1 MMSSGTVVNWA
12 SVALRVPASWAS
24 EVLEQDMR
32 LPVEHPMALLND
44 GKADG
49 LREARARAPEK
60 EGIGMLRDPAGGGEV
75 EDEGAVHLLV
85 EVKVEG
91 VQALADVAKAGLLEA
106 AGEEAILAPDEFIL
120 DEPGDEI
127 DGGKLFGLGLEQ
139 AGLEPG
145 GHARAAELMQ
155 RVW

>member
-49 LREARARAPEK
+49 LREVTLARARRNSHILRSFRVASPSTIP
-60 EGIGMLRDPAGGGEV
+60 GIRSS
-75 EDEGAVHLLV
+75 
-85 EVKVEG
+85 
-91 VQALADVAKAGLLEA
+91 
-106 AGEEAILAPDEFIL
+106 I
-120 DEPGDEI
+120 
-127 DGGKLFGLGLEQ
+127 
-139 AGLEPG
+139 
-145 GHARAAELMQ
+145 R
-155 RVW
+155 R